1 MALSIETLAGLIAKR
16 FKIDPAKV
24 KPESTLEELGFDS
37 LSSVDLILLL
47 EKQANLYMSDEES
60 AEISTIADILDFAST
75 KELVQ

>member
-1 MALSIETLAGLIAKR
+1 MELSIETLSGLLAKR

-47 EKQANLYMSDEES
+47 EKQVNLYMSDEES
-60 AEISTIADILDFAST
+60 TAISTIADILDYASA

>member
-1 MALSIETLAGLIAKR
+1 MVLSIETLAGLIAKR

-60 AEISTIADILDFAST
+60 AAISTIADILAYAAA
-75 KELVQ
+75 KELVE

>member
-1 MALSIETLAGLIAKR
+1 MELNIETLAGLIAKR
-16 FKIDPAKV
+16 FKIDPTKV

-60 AEISTIADILDFAST
+60 AEISTIADILNFAST